1 MRFME
6 VSLLDFD
13 GREQEIGN
21 REQEIG
27 RVVNKKSDKNL
38 RNTNFDFLLNF

>member
-1 MRFME
+1 MRFMG

-27 RVVNKKSDKNL
+27 NREQEIGN
-38 RNTNFDFLLNF
+38 RE